1 MINHKYA
8 RGRKFRIIVI
18 QNQWGGVLFLLGSHG
33 HLFVETGR
41 HEWMRGKTGHS
52 GSELR
57 SSESWEKTRN
67 VRVSVQGSKRDLVA
81 YLSQKKTPCN
91 MLSTSFITVSTPSN
105 TTVSLAAKMELHT
118 VQEAAV
124 TQFAYT
130 SSTWNPEHYNPETY
144 STKDTQQEIEWL

>member
-1 MINHKYA
+1 
-8 RGRKFRIIVI
+8 
-18 QNQWGGVLFLLGSHG
+18 
-33 HLFVETGR
+33 
-41 HEWMRGKTGHS
+41 
-52 GSELR
+52 
-57 SSESWEKTRN
+57 
-67 VRVSVQGSKRDLVA
+67 
-81 YLSQKKTPCN
+81 